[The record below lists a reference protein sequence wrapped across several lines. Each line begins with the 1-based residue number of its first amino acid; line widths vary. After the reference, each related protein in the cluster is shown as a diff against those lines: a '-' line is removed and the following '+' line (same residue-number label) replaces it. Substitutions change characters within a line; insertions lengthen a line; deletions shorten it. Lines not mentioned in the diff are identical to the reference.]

1 MKKIINIFAIL
12 IFTTP
17 WSLHAE
23 SWYQVEVIVF
33 DRINPDFGEEK
44 WSSVQPSIRP
54 DMLEL
59 YSNDET
65 NSNQQLVPFM
75 IMDKKNNRMNGI
87 HRVLRLSKEYRP
99 LIHLSWQQPAT
110 ERDESRYIHIIK
122 RNDDEKLL
130 NQSSSND
137 FNEPDFLEELVFS
150 KKIIDGSI
158 RIRSGFLLHVDVELY
173 YFSDMINDSAVQF
186 SIEASNQLIIGLS
199 ESRKIKLDEI
209 HYFDNPIYGLILQ
222 VSRLENVN

>member
-1 MKKIINIFAIL
+1 
-12 IFTTP
+12 
-17 WSLHAE
+17 
-23 SWYQVEVIVF
+23 
-33 DRINPDFGEEK
+33 
-44 WSSVQPSIRP
+44 
-54 DMLEL
+54 MLEL

-75 IMDKKNNRMNGI
+75 IMDKKNNRMDGI
-87 HRVLRLSKEYRP
+87 PRVLRLSKEYRP

-186 SIEASNQLIIGLS
+186 SIENSNQLIIGLS

>member
-1 MKKIINIFAIL
+1 MCIR
-12 IFTTP
+12 
-17 WSLHAE
+17 
-23 SWYQVEVIVF
+23 
-33 DRINPDFGEEK
+33 DR
-44 WSSVQPSIRP
+44 
-54 DMLEL
+54 
-59 YSNDET
+59 
-65 NSNQQLVPFM
+65 
-75 IMDKKNNRMNGI
+75 
-87 HRVLRLSKEYRP
+87 SKEYRP

-130 NQSSSND
+130 NQSRSND